1 MKLFLR
7 SLFFLSNGGTR
18 IGFVSF
24 PPSKSHWRLAT
35 RKSHFAGN
43 PRAQGP
49 LIRKDVPFQERH
61 VSEAGK
67 ATDGIRNRGLS
78 GKPKEH
84 ANHSL
89 QTSSN
94 ASWWG

>member
-1 MKLFLR
+1 MNRDLSLRTAKLCFPVHL
-7 SLFFLSNGGTR
+7 
-18 IGFVSF
+18 FVSME
-24 PPSKSHWRLAT
+24 KLLWWLGT

-43 PRAQGP
+43 PQAGGS

-61 VSEAGK
+61 VSGGGR